1 MKLEIVTKNYHVTD
15 RLEQILVSKTRR
27 LDKYFPDSNTP
38 CKIVLT
44 DQGRSCKMEIA
55 INYHGNYI
63 RAEVSGDT
71 MYYNIDTCLPKIE
84 RQIIKHRD
92 KLSKSHKMPEV
103 PNEFEF
109 VSDVEPRGQLE
120 ITKVKSFE
128 VTRMTPEEAVEN
140 LEMLDHDFYVFVN
153 DANDNVE
160 IVYRRKDGTI
170 GLLQPLI

>member
-1 MKLEIVTKNYHVTD
+1 MKLEIVAKNYHVTD
-15 RLEQILVSKTRR
+15 RLEQILVAKTKR
-27 LDKYFPDSNTP
+27 LDKYFPDVNTP

-44 DQGRSCKMEIA
+44 DQGRQCKMEIA

-84 RQIIKHRD
+84 RQIIKYRD
-92 KLSKSHKMPEV
+92 KLSKSHKMPEHSDY
-103 PNEFEF
+103 EF
-109 VSDVEPRGQLE
+109 VSYVEPSQPLQ
-120 ITKVKSFE
+120 IAKVKTFE
-128 VTRMTPEEAVEN
+128 MGRMLPAEAVEN
-140 LEMLDHDFYVFVN
+140 MDMLDHDFYIYVN
-153 DANDNVE
+153 SATDAVE

>member
-1 MKLEIVTKNYHVTD
+1 MKTEIIAKNYRVSDRLKEIVEAKVG
-15 RLEQILVSKTRR
+15 K
-27 LDKYFPDSNTP
+27 LDKYFPNNAATA
-38 CKIVLT
+38 KVVMT
-44 DQGRSCKMEIA
+44 DLGRQCKMELSI
-55 INYHGNYI
+55 IYEGVQV
-63 RAEVSGDT
+63 RAEVIGDT

-103 PNEFEF
+103 PTEFEF

>member
-1 MKLEIVTKNYHVTD
+1 
-15 RLEQILVSKTRR
+15 
-27 LDKYFPDSNTP
+27 
-38 CKIVLT
+38 
-44 DQGRSCKMEIA
+44 MEIA

-103 PNEFEF
+103 PTEYEF

-120 ITKVKSFE
+120 ISKVKSFE

-153 DANDNVE
+153 AANDNVE

-170 GLLQPLI
+170 GLLRPLI